1 MEYKDYYAILGVP
14 RNASQEE
21 IKRAYKKLA
30 RKYHPDINKEPGA
43 EEKFKEINEA
53 YAVLSDPE
61 KRKIYDQ
68 YGTTKAPPPPP
79 PGGFH
84 WETTEGFS
92 PEDFSDFFKTLF
104 GFGGVGFE
112 DLFGAGRVRRG
123 PRRGQ
128 DYEAEIRIPL
138 ELAYKGGKQVLDL
151 GGERVEVTI
160 PPGIREGQRLRL
172 AGKGGPGQPP
182 GDLYLTVRL
191 LPSPTFRLE
200 GYDVHTTVDVPAPIA
215 VVGGKVRV
223 PTLDGPVEVTIPP
236 RTQAGKKLRLRG
248 KGWPKPGGGRGD
260 QYAEV
265 RVVIPEHP
273 TPEEERLYKEL
284 AKLLRERG
292 VVA

>member
-14 RNASQEE
+14 RDASPEE

-68 YGTTKAPPPPP
+68 YGTAKAPPPPP
-79 PGGFH
+79 PGGWR
-84 WETTEGFS
+84 WETAEGVGV
-92 PEDFSDFFKTLF
+92 EDFSDFFKSLF
-104 GFGGVGFE
+104 GFGGFE
-112 DLFGAGRVRRG
+112 DLFGSRTARRV
-123 PRRGQ
+123 PRRGE
-128 DYEAEIRIPL
+128 DYHAEIEIPI
-138 ELAYKGGKQVLDL
+138 EVAYRGGKRVIDL
-151 GGERVEVTI
+151 GGERIEIAI
-160 PPGIREGQRLRL
+160 PPGIRSGQKLRI

-182 GDLYLTVRL
+182 GDLYLTVRVA
-191 LPSPTFRLE
+191 PSPTFRLE
-200 GYDVHTTVDVPAPIA
+200 GTDVYTTLEVPAPVA
-215 VVGGKVRV
+215 VVGGRMRV

-236 RTQAGKKLRLRG
+236 RTQTGKKLRLRG

-260 QYAEV
+260 QYVEV

-273 TPEEERLYKEL
+273 SPEEERLYKEL
-284 AKLLRERG
+284 ARLLKERG

>member
-14 RNASQEE
+14 RDASPEE

-30 RKYHPDINKEPGA
+30 RKYHPDVSKEPNA

-68 YGTTKAPPPPP
+68 YGTTQAPPPPP
-79 PGGFH
+79 PGGWR
-84 WETTEGFS
+84 WETAEGVGV
-92 PEDFSDFFKTLF
+92 EDFSDFFKSLF
-104 GFGGVGFE
+104 GFGGFE
-112 DLFGAGRVRRG
+112 DLFGARTARRG

-128 DYEAEIRIPL
+128 DYQAEIEIPL
-138 ELAYKGGKQVLDL
+138 EVAYRGGKRVIDL
-151 GGERVEVTI
+151 GGERIEIGV
-160 PPGIREGQRLRL
+160 PPGIRSGQKLRI

-182 GDLYLTVRL
+182 GDLYLTVRVA
-191 LPSPTFRLE
+191 PSPTFRLE
-200 GYDVHTTVDVPAPIA
+200 GYDVYTTLDVPAPIA
-215 VVGGKVRV
+215 VVGGKLRV

-236 RTQAGKKLRLRG
+236 RTQTGKKLRLRG

-260 QYAEV
+260 QYVEL

-273 TPEEERLYKEL
+273 TPEEERLYREL
-284 AKLLRERG
+284 ARLLRERG